1 MQNPPYP
8 DKPQNQSLGSQDP
21 AYNPGMP
28 PEQQMGQHMPP
39 GRTASGSVPDM
50 PTIGQGQ
57 SYAQPAGQPAGQS
70 VGQTIGGQQNMGQG
84 MGQGQQV
91 VGDERNAHQHPAVT
105 HTHDHYHVSHH
116 HRHGEVLGS
125 FEHRA
130 HYHSHEHNHASITHA
145 HQGRDPEAER
155 REHDEMAHTH
165 DHTDPTG
172 HNLVS

>member
-1 MQNPPYP
+1 MQNPSYP
-8 DKPQNQSLGSQDP
+8 DNPQNQPMGSQDP
-21 AYNPGMP
+21 AYQPDML
-28 PEQQMGQHMPP
+28 PEQQMGPARA
-39 GRTASGSVPDM
+39 GNVPDM

-57 SYAQPAGQPAGQS
+57 SYAQPAGQPVAGQ
-70 VGQTIGGQQNMGQG
+70 QG
-84 MGQGQQV
+84 MGQGLGQGLGQGAGDIQQV

-145 HQGRDPEAER
+145 HQGRDPETER

-172 HNLVS
+172 QNLMS